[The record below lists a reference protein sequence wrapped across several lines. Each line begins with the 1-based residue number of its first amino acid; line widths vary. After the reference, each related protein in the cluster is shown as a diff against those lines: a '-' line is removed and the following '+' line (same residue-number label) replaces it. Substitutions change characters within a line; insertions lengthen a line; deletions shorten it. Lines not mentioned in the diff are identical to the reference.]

1 MHRNYA
7 QSIDAIQVALRD
19 ASKPHGVHVRADH
32 GGCTCHRPPTPLAVS
47 GTSVVCSD
55 ADMTHDGLGSS
66 ASKSRALQS
75 VASRH
80 CQTGLTGTTTF
91 PDCVCGGAP
100 ALRYSP

>member
-55 ADMTHDGLGSS
+55 ADMTDSAVAPPNHGPCSQSPLDIVKRDSPGPPPSS
-66 ASKSRALQS
+66 TVS
-75 VASRH
+75 
-80 CQTGLTGTTTF
+80 GEGT
-91 PDCVCGGAP
+91 P